1 MAQMIG
7 GVGVSHIPA
16 LVPYQDQDRENEGE
30 YAPFFEGARPVR
42 DWVRENRPD
51 TAIVIYNDHGLSF
64 FLDAMPTFAL
74 GAAPGYVCG
83 DEGWGARPLPPVPG
97 HQDLSW
103 HIIDTLIEDEFDPT
117 ICQELVLD
125 HGASMPIRLL
135 WKPEPDWDI
144 KIVPVAVNVI
154 QHPIPKAKRCH
165 DLGKAIRRAVD
176 SFPGDEKVMML
187 GTGGLSHQLSGE
199 RAGFNNPEFD
209 QSFMD
214 RLANDPEA
222 LTRLSSGDI
231 MREAGAE
238 GVEVVMWLTMRGA
251 LDENV
256 NELYRNYYSP
266 VSVTASGLQL
276 LVNA

>member
-1 MAQMIG
+1 MIG
-7 GVGVSHIPA
+7 GIGVSHIPA
-16 LVPYQDQDRENEGE
+16 LVPYQDHDKEDEGE
-30 YAPFFEGARPVR
+30 YAPFFAGAEPVR
-42 DWVRENRPD
+42 DWVRENRPE
-51 TAIVIYNDHGLSF
+51 TAIVVYNDHGLSF
-64 FLDAMPTFAL
+64 FLDAMPTFAV
-74 GAAPGYVCG
+74 GAAPHYVCG

-97 HQDLSW
+97 NPDLSW
-103 HIIDTLIEDEFDPT
+103 HIIDQLIEDEFDPT
-117 ICQELVLD
+117 ICQELELD
-125 HGASMPIRLL
+125 HGASMPVRLL
-135 WKPEPDWDI
+135 WKPAPDWEI
-144 KIVPVAVNVI
+144 KIIPVCVNVI
-154 QHPIPKAKRCH
+154 QHPIPKAKRCF

-199 RAGFNNPEFD
+199 RAGFNNPDFD

-222 LTRLSSGDI
+222 LTRLTAGDI

-238 GVEVVMWLTMRGA
+238 GVEVIMWLTMRGA

-256 NELYRNYYSP
+256 NELYRNYFSP

-276 LVNA
+276 LENA